1 MKDGRAATLK
11 QKEKEIMKTK
21 LTLTIATA
29 LLALSVLVT
38 LGFFRGPWRAQA
50 QSETPAADASAEGRG
65 EFLAFGVLGITPGQT
80 ARLHAVALGVPET
93 QEVELLIYDSRGHVL
108 ARSPERLHPGR
119 PATLALPFIER
130 DGNRL
135 ELYAVIRLVN
145 GAPRRGYVISTLEVV
160 DDATGKTMFA
170 SVNPEG

>member
-1 MKDGRAATLK
+1 
-11 QKEKEIMKTK
+11 MKTK
-21 LTLTIATA
+21 RTLTIATV

-38 LGFFRGPWRAQA
+38 LGIFRGTSRALA
-50 QSETPAADASAEGRG
+50 QSETPAADDASAAGRG

-80 ARLHAVALGVPET
+80 ARLHAVVLGVPET

-160 DDATGKTMFA
+160 DDDTGKTMFA